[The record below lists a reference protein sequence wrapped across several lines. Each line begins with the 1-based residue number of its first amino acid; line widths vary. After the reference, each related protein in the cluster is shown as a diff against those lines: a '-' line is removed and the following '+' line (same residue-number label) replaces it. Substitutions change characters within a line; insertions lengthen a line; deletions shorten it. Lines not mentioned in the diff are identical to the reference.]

1 MEKVQV
7 FICAKVTIKAD
18 TGDRETQ
25 TNLQIDCWNRQLR
38 GTNLQT
44 VDADS

>member
-18 TGDRETQ
+18 TGDRETHAAQ
-25 TNLQIDCWNRQLR
+25 LWRKTHVHLDCWY
-38 GTNLQT
+38 
-44 VDADS
+44 S